1 MEEIIA
7 ELQADPGDQDKQM
20 SLMQKNRGLVFHIAI
35 KYRGILERCPAL
47 DLEDLLQTGLLSL
60 VPAALSFNADRGK
73 TWSAWAG
80 WYIERAIKSA
90 LGFRRALDD
99 GKQKSAPPPVL
110 VSLDEPV
117 KDCDPESGALIDMI
131 EDPDAIDPQEAA
143 ERGDLSALVRE
154 KVAALPDRQAQIITA
169 FDLDGQSLKSI
180 SEAWGVSLQRVSD
193 LRQRGFKRL
202 RRSCVFLWKE
212 AYHRDYLRHKTVS
225 AFQRTHSSV
234 VEDLALRDL

>member
-7 ELQADPGDQDKQM
+7 ELQADPSDQSKQWA
-20 SLMQKNRGLVFHIAI
+20 LMQRNKGLVYIIAI
-35 KYRGILERCPAL
+35 KYRPILEHCPAL

-60 VPAALSFNADRGK
+60 VPAALSFDADRGN

-90 LGFRRALDD
+90 FGFKHTRAD
-99 GKQKSAPPPVL
+99 GKQTNTSPPVL
-110 VSLDEPV
+110 VSLDRPV
-117 KDCDPESGALIDMI
+117 KDGDPESGNLIDMI

-154 KVAALPDRQAQIITA
+154 KVAALPDRQAEIIA
-169 FDLDGQSLKSI
+169 AYDLEGQSLKAI

-202 RRSCVFLWKE
+202 RRSCARLWKDYYCP
-212 AYHRDYLRHKTVS
+212 YHRHKSVS

>member
-7 ELQADPGDQDKQM
+7 ELQADPTDQDKQM

-99 GKQKSAPPPVL
+99 GKQKYAPPPVL

-154 KVAALPDRQAQIITA
+154 KVAALPDRQAEIIAA
-169 FDLDGQSLKSI
+169 FDLEGQTLKSI

-202 RRSCVFLWKE
+202 RRSCALLWKE
-212 AYHRDYLRHKTVS
+212 AYHRDYLRHKSVS
-225 AFQRTHSSV
+225 AFMRSGQSV

>member
-1 MEEIIA
+1 MEEILA
-7 ELQADPGDQDKQM
+7 RLQANPTDQELQWQ
-20 SLMQKNRGLVFHIAI
+20 LMQRNRGLVYHVVIR
-35 KYRGILERCPAL
+35 YQSLLERCPAI
-47 DLEDLLQTGLLSL
+47 DLEDLLQVGCLAL
-60 VPAALSFNADRGK
+60 VPAALSYDATRGK
-73 TWSAWAG
+73 TWASWAA
-80 WYIERAIKSA
+80 WYIHREARKA
-90 LGFRRALDD
+90 LGFRHTLDD

-110 VSLDEPV
+110 VSLDQPII
-117 KDCDPESGALIDMI
+117 DGDPDSGNLIDMI
-131 EDPDAIDPQEAA
+131 EDPDAISPQEAA

-154 KVAALPDRQAQIITA
+154 KVAALPDRQAEIIA
-169 FDLDGQSLKSI
+169 AYDLEGQSLKSI